1 MHRRREVLEVLRIGV
16 GGADGQVIEL
26 GDVSDEVHQVVGAA
40 SLHACAAGTPAY
52 HRKVTDQ
59 PTIRSVGI
67 LGAGRVGRALAA
79 LASDARLD
87 VTIAGSTDA
96 QGIADATRAD
106 AVILAI
112 PMGKYRTLPA
122 EALGG
127 RLVIDAMNYWWEF
140 DGKLPEFE
148 DPRSSSSEVVARF
161 LAGARVVK
169 TFNHASVWELE
180 NLAAPPG
187 DPERR
192 ALAVAGDD
200 PTDVA
205 AVSELVDVMGFD
217 PVSAGPLA
225 EGMRFE
231 PHTEAFGADA
241 RADEL
246 RDILD
251 DFWTS
256 QRGIVRARARG
267 RGPHSSEQ

>member
-1 MHRRREVLEVLRIGV
+1 M
-16 GGADGQVIEL
+16 
-26 GDVSDEVHQVVGAA
+26 
-40 SLHACAAGTPAY
+40 
-52 HRKVTDQ
+52 TDP

-67 LGAGRVGRALAA
+67 LGAGRVGRALAS
-79 LASDARLD
+79 LARAAGFE
-87 VTIAGSTDA
+87 VTVAGSTDA
-96 QGIADATRAD
+96 AGIADATRAD

-122 EALGG
+122 DALAG

-140 DGKLPEFE
+140 DGKMPEFE
-148 DPRSSSSEVVARF
+148 DPRVSSSEVIARF
-161 LAGARVVK
+161 LADARVVK

-200 PTDVA
+200 PADVE
-205 AVSELVDVMGFD
+205 AVSKLVDAMGFD
-217 PVSAGPLA
+217 PVAAGPLA

-231 PHTEAFGADA
+231 PNTEAFGADTGA
-241 RADEL
+241 EDL
-246 RDILD
+246 REMLD

-256 QRGIVRARARG
+256 QRGIVVARARG
-267 RGPHSSEQ
+267 RGAGSQAQ

>member
-1 MHRRREVLEVLRIGV
+1 M
-16 GGADGQVIEL
+16 
-26 GDVSDEVHQVVGAA
+26 
-40 SLHACAAGTPAY
+40 TPPA
-52 HRKVTDQ
+52 
-59 PTIRSVGI
+59 TIRSVGI
-67 LGAGRVGRALAA
+67 LGAGRVGRALAV
-79 LASDARLD
+79 LARAAGID
-87 VTIAGSTDA
+87 VTMAGSTDTA
-96 QGIADATRAD
+96 GIADATRAD
-106 AVILAI
+106 AVILAV

-122 EALGG
+122 DALAG

-148 DPRSSSSEVVARF
+148 DPSTSSSEVVARF

-200 PTDVA
+200 PAAVA
-205 AVSELVDVMGFD
+205 AVSELVDAVGFD
-217 PVSAGPLA
+217 PVPAGALK

-231 PHTEAFGADA
+231 PNTEAFGADTG
-241 RADEL
+241 RDEL
-246 RDILD
+246 REMLD

-256 QRGIVRARARG
+256 QRGIVVARARANSN
-267 RGPHSSEQ
+267 PEQ